1 MKTATAVPYRR
12 AGAHRLAAGQ
22 WEILSTE
29 EPPSPLLPVLSG
41 LDYGSVLHLR
51 REVVIDVDGLRADCG
66 LAADVPLLAV
76 ASWSSTGTM
85 LRRGLVSIPI
95 SDGDGTCLIELA
107 GDIAGGDIAG
117 ALHIDTA
124 ILTAG
129 QPAFGAPLI
138 ARHAGAVL
146 LQERQTI
153 QLDSSHSFFPVEVV
167 DFSKG
172 HWANQEAG
180 WQLSW
185 NVFAL
190 DQPFLGSVRL
200 LINAAHPRVMHAA
213 SGDAPD
219 AEASAIRSAIYFDT
233 AKALILGALASED
246 FLERDGNYAEGSCGK
261 AIYAMIQMLFP
272 GDGIGGLSAA
282 ASQRPDHFSADLQS
296 RLKLFWR

>member
-1 MKTATAVPYRR
+1 MKIATAVPYKR

-29 EPPSPLLPVLSG
+29 PPSPLPPVLSG
-41 LDYGSVLHLR
+41 LDYGSVLRLR
-51 REVVIDVDGLRADCG
+51 REVVIDADGLRADCG
-66 LAADVPLLAV
+66 LATDVPLLAV

-85 LRRGLVSIPI
+85 LRRNLASIPI
-95 SDGDGTCLIELA
+95 SDGDGTCLVELA
-107 GDIAGGDIAG
+107 GDIAGSDIAG

-124 ILTAG
+124 ILTAER
-129 QPAFGAPLI
+129 PTSGAPLT

-172 HWANQEAG
+172 YWANREAG
-180 WQLSW
+180 WRLSW
-185 NVFAL
+185 NVLAL

-200 LINAAHPRVMHAA
+200 LINAAHPRVVHAV
-213 SGDAPD
+213 SGDTPN

-233 AKALILGALASED
+233 AKALVLGALASED
-246 FLERDGNYAEGSCGK
+246 FLERDGDYAEGSCGRV
-261 AIYAMIQMLFP
+261 IYAMIQMLFP

-282 ASQRPDHFSADLQS
+282 ASQRPDHFSTDLQG
-296 RLKLFWR
+296 RLKLFWS

>member
-1 MKTATAVPYRR
+1 MKTAIAVPYKR

-29 EPPSPLLPVLSG
+29 LPSPLPPSLSG
-41 LDYGSVLHLR
+41 LDYGSVLRLR

-66 LAADVPLLAV
+66 LATNVPLLAV

-85 LRRGLVSIPI
+85 LRRSLVSIPI

-107 GDIAGGDIAG
+107 GEIVGSDIAG

-129 QPAFGAPLI
+129 RPTSGAPLT

-146 LQERQTI
+146 LQDRQTI

-172 HWANQEAG
+172 FWANREAG
-180 WQLSW
+180 WRLSW
-185 NVFAL
+185 NVLAL

-200 LINAAHPRVMHAA
+200 LINAAHPRVVHAV
-213 SGDAPD
+213 SGDAPN

-246 FLERDGNYAEGSCGK
+246 FLERDGDYVEGSCGK
-261 AIYAMIQMLFP
+261 VIYTMIQMLFP

-282 ASQRPDHFSADLQS
+282 ASQRPDHFSTDLQG
-296 RLKLFWR
+296 RLKLFWS